1 MTTDL
6 VKYPVGEQS
15 FQRLR
20 EEGFLYVDKTR
31 YIDLIVNGSKYY
43 FLGRPRRFG
52 KSLFLSTL
60 KCFFEGRRELFK
72 DLYIN
77 STPWDWEPYPV
88 LYLDLNIQKYK
99 NEGEL
104 DDLIEHR
111 LIAWEKEYEIEPK
124 VLNQSIRFS
133 EVIRKAAEKTG
144 KGVVILVDEYDKPL
158 VNNLHDRQ
166 RFDSYRA
173 KLAEIYSNFKSS
185 ADYLRLVFMTGV
197 SRFGKLSVF
206 SDLNNISDISLT
218 DDFAAICGITQEELL
233 DNFGIGINETA
244 IKRHM
249 KPEEVVK
256 TLKCRYDGY
265 HFAPESP
272 DIYNPFSLLN
282 TFKNKAYGNYWIESG
297 TPSLLV
303 EQLKRTGAD
312 IQKLMN
318 VEVSANMLAGLDLDS
333 ILPAA
338 LFYQTGYLT
347 IKAYDDAD
355 RIFTLGIPNDEVR
368 EGLLEYILPYY
379 ANLQGED
386 PHVFIVNFRKELQAG
401 DVDSFMRRLQ
411 AMFASMGYDRKM
423 DDERS
428 VQNALFILF
437 YLLGLCVQTEFRTS
451 YGRIDILVR
460 TDSYVYIIELKYN
473 KPAEEAL
480 LQIKRKEY
488 TLPWVADNRKVIAIG
503 INYSSS
509 RRCIDS
515 WKAEVI

>member
-1 MTTDL
+1 MTDS

-15 FQRLR
+15 FQKLR

-31 YIDLIVNGSKYY
+31 FIDLIVRGSKYY

-60 KCFFEGRRELFK
+60 KCFFEGRRELFEG
-72 DLYIN
+72 LYIN
-77 STPWDWEPYPV
+77 STSWNWEPHPV

-99 NEGEL
+99 ADGEL
-104 DDLIEHR
+104 GDLIDHR
-111 LIAWEKEYEIEPK
+111 LMVWEKEYGIEPK
-124 VLNQSIRFS
+124 VMNRSIRFS
-133 EVIRKAAEKTG
+133 EVIRTAAEKTG

-158 VNNLHDRQ
+158 VNNLHDRH
-166 RFDSYRA
+166 RLDSYRSM
-173 KLAEIYSNFKSS
+173 LAEIYSNFKSS
-185 ADYLRLVFMTGV
+185 ADYIRLVFMTGV
-197 SRFGKLSVF
+197 SRFGKLSIF

-218 DDFAAICGITQEELL
+218 DDFAAVCGITQQELL
-233 DNFGIGINETA
+233 ENFGTGIREMA
-244 IKRHM
+244 LKR
-249 KPEEVVK
+249 KIDPEEVVK
-256 TLKCRYDGY
+256 ELKRRYDGY

-312 IQKLMN
+312 IKKLMN

-333 ILPAA
+333 ILPGA

-347 IKAYDDAD
+347 IKGYDDAD
-355 RIFTLGIPNDEVR
+355 RIFTLGIPNDEVK

-386 PHVFIVNFRKELQAG
+386 PHVFIVGIRKELQAG
-401 DVDSFMRRLQ
+401 EVDAFMRRLQ
-411 AMFASMGYDRKM
+411 TMFASFGYDRKM
-423 DDERS
+423 DNERS

-437 YLLGLCVQTEFRTS
+437 YLLGLSVNTEFRTS
-451 YGRIDILVR
+451 DGRIDILIR
-460 TDSYVYIIELKYN
+460 TDKYVYIIELKFD
-473 KPAEEAL
+473 KSAEEAL
-480 LQIKRKEY
+480 NQIKRKEY
-488 TLPWVADNRKVIAIG
+488 ALPWLTDNREVIAIG

-509 RRCIDS
+509 LRRIDS
-515 WKAEVI
+515 WKAETI

>member
-1 MTTDL
+1 MTTDS

-15 FQRLR
+15 FQKLR

-31 YIDLIVNGSKYY
+31 FIDHIVRGPKYY

-60 KCFFEGRRELFK
+60 KCFFEGRRELFEG
-72 DLYIN
+72 LYIN
-77 STPWDWEPYPV
+77 STSWNWEPYPV

-99 NEGEL
+99 DEGEL

-111 LIAWEKEYEIEPK
+111 LIAWEKEYGIEPK
-124 VLNQSIRFS
+124 VMNQSIRFS
-133 EVIRKAAEKTG
+133 EVIRVAAEKSG

-158 VNNLHDRQ
+158 VNNLHNRKRLDL
-166 RFDSYRA
+166 YRS

-185 ADYLRLVFMTGV
+185 ADYIRLVFMTGV

-218 DDFAAICGITQEELL
+218 DDFAAVCGITQQELIE
-233 DNFGIGINETA
+233 NFGVGISELALKRKSEPMDIVNE
-244 IKRHM
+244 
-249 KPEEVVK
+249 
-256 TLKCRYDGY
+256 LKHRYDGY

-282 TFKNKAYGNYWIESG
+282 AFKNKAYGNYWIESG

-303 EQLKRTGAD
+303 EQLKRTQTD
-312 IQKLMN
+312 IQRLTK
-318 VEVSANMLAGLDLDS
+318 VEISANMLAGLDLDS

-368 EGLLEYILPYY
+368 EGLMEYILPHY

-401 DVDSFMRRLQ
+401 AVDAFMRRLQ
-411 AMFASMGYDRKM
+411 AMFASFGYDRKM
-423 DDERS
+423 DNENS

-437 YLLGLCVQTEFRTS
+437 YLLGLSVSTEFRTS
-451 YGRIDILVR
+451 DGRIDILIR
-460 TDSYVYIIELKYN
+460 TDKYIYIIELKYD
-473 KPAEEAL
+473 KSAEEAL
-480 LQIKRKEY
+480 HQIMHKDY
-488 TLPWVADNRKVIAIG
+488 ALPWAADARKVIAIG

-509 RRCIDS
+509 LRRIDS
-515 WKAEVI
+515 WKAETI